1 MKKEYIKQLERL
13 ESKWGSDCYVITT
26 DKKGNK
32 KRWNILDFFSHV
44 CPPWNEEHQKPQV
57 YKKIEYIGDSSKH
70 GKIKE
75 ITQGLYNIFVLDK
88 RSDAN

>member
-13 ESKWGSDCYVITT
+13 EAKYSTHCYVITT

-32 KRWNILDFFSHV
+32 KRWKILDFFSHV
-44 CPPWNEEHQKPQV
+44 CPPWNEEHPKPPV
-57 YKKIEYIGDSSKH
+57 YKKIEYIGDSSQH

-75 ITQGLYNIFVLDK
+75 ITQDLYNIFVLGE
-88 RSDAN
+88 RGNVS